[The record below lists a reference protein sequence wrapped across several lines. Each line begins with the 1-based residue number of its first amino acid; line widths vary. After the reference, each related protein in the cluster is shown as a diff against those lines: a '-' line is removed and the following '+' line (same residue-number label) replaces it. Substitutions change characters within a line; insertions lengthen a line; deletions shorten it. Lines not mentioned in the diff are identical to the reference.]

1 MKLPEAIT
9 GQKVIAVARSQD
21 AGTAAVLLDALQRGG
36 VSVLEVTVE
45 AESGFAAM
53 SAVAGGDA
61 TIGAGTITTVA
72 KAERAVDAGAEFLV
86 TPHLDET
93 LLDWSQRNGVPLIPG
108 GLTPTEIASAW
119 SHGPPAVKLF
129 PASLGGPGYLR
140 SLLGPYPGLRLIPT
154 GGVDATNVAE
164 YLAAGALAVGVG
176 GWLTSHDDPS
186 VVAERAALLRS
197 QVV

>member
-9 GQKVIAVARSQD
+9 GQKVIAVARSKD
-21 AGTAAVLLDALQRGG
+21 ADTVAVLLDALQRGG

-72 KAERAVDAGAEFLV
+72 QAERAVDAGAEFLV

>member
-21 AGTAAVLLDALQRGG
+21 ADTVAVLLDALQRGG

-72 KAERAVDAGAEFLV
+72 QAERAVDAGAEFLV